1 MQRNN
6 RRQNGLI
13 RVLSLLFIVFSVF
26 SISVYQ
32 ADCAGDESGGDSN
45 DIWHIAGADSDSA
58 PYDLTEFRD
67 KVGEIYNLAIKISI
81 PCGAVSFAFGAFRL
95 LTGDEKAMEKGK
107 NQMIFT
113 VVAVAA
119 IILLPL
125 VVRAGIELG
134 RTYGWTPPSIQPGA
148 ETT

>member
-6 RRQNGLI
+6 RRQAVML
-13 RVLSLLFIVFSVF
+13 RALSLLFIVFSVL
-26 SISVYQ
+26 SISIYQ
-32 ADCAGDESGGDSN
+32 AECAGDATGDSGN
-45 DIWHIAGADSDSA
+45 DIWHIAGADQGDA

-67 KVGEIYNLAIKISI
+67 KVGEIYALAVKISI

-113 VVAVAA
+113 VIAVAA

-125 VVRAGIELG
+125 VIRAGIDLG
-134 RTYGWTPPSIQPGA
+134 RTYGWTPPSIQSGSAPA
-148 ETT
+148 